1 MVRSSLA
8 VALSA
13 NQNVIVYGAPSCDTL
28 AFRRACTQRQTH
40 KKKRAQAKLVM
51 SGRRRA
57 ISAVAA

>member
-28 AFRRACTQRQTH
+28 AFSSDVS
-40 KKKRAQAKLVM
+40 L
-51 SGRRRA
+51 
-57 ISAVAA
+57 